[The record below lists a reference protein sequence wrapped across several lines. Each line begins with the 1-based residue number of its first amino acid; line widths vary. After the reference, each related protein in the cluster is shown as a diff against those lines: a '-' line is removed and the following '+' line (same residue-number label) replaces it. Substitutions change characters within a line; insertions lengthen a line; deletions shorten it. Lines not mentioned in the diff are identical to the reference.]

1 MRRAGLLLAAL
12 LILLPLSLSS
22 WSQSNG
28 DDVARPQEERRQTQE
43 ELNGSAREY
52 VDALHAVE
60 ATRADIERTQGNLRA
75 AKAAYAE
82 VKVVVQRRVVAA
94 YKGEPSSQLVAL
106 LSSDSFDELVQR
118 AVYVGEATSRD
129 RAVVSQL
136 AATVDDLDQRSAELS
151 RLEAQ
156 ASESVVRAAAR
167 QKEME
172 SKLEAA
178 RAKEGTAANRRA
190 AEDEARRRAAEE
202 AKARQAEA
210 EARARAAVQTAT
222 EAPPPTVTTLPEPAP
237 TEPPPGA
244 TVAPSPR
251 NTTVPTSRPPPSSG
265 ASIVCPV
272 AGPVAFTDDFGEP
285 RSGHAHQGIDLFAS
299 RGTPVVAARAGT
311 ASRDSGG
318 GGGNMIFLYSG
329 SDYYLYAHLDSYSV
343 PDGASV
349 AQGQEIGAV
358 GNTGDATAYHL
369 HFESHPGGGAAVDPY
384 PQLSRAC

>member
-12 LILLPLSLSS
+12 LLLSLSLPS
-22 WSQSNG
+22 WGQSDGN
-28 DDVARPQEERRQTQE
+28 DVARAQEERRQTQE

-60 ATRADIERTQGNLRA
+60 ATRAGIERTQGNLRA

-94 YKGEPSSQLVAL
+94 YKGQPSSQLVAL
-106 LSSDSFDELVQR
+106 LSADSFDELVQR
-118 AVYVGEATSRD
+118 AAYVGEATSRD

-136 AATVDDLDQRSAELS
+136 AATVDDLDQRSAELF

-202 AKARQAEA
+202 AEA
-210 EARARAAVQTAT
+210 KARAAVPAAT
-222 EAPPPTVTTLPEPAP
+222 EAPPPTVTTLPEAAS

-244 TVAPSPR
+244 TVAPSPT
-251 NTTVPTSRPPPSSG
+251 NTTAPTSRPPPSSG

-285 RSGHAHQGIDLFAS
+285 RSGHSHQGIDLFAS

-311 ASRDSGG
+311 ATRDSGG
-318 GGGNMIFLYSG
+318 GGGSMIFLYSG

-369 HFESHPGGGAAVDPY
+369 HFEYHPGGGAAVDPY